1 MYVVMAG
8 AAAFFGGLTRLTSA
22 LAVIMIELT
31 DETHFL
37 LPIMTAGKQLPSIP
51 SSR

>member
-1 MYVVMAG
+1 MYAG

-37 LPIMTAGKQLPSIP
+37 LPIMTAGESPTVPQRLAL
-51 SSR
+51 